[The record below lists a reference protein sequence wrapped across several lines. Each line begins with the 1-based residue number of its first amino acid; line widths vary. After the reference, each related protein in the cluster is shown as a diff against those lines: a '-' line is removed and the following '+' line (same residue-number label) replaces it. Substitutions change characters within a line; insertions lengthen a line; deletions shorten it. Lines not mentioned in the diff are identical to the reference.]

1 MKGKK
6 FWKHKDHR
14 EHWPHPRR
22 RPWAHDH
29 GFPKWPRAWRRRRGL
44 LFFRFAGVFGFMVL
58 LVLGGMAALAF
69 LLTQLFG
76 GDGQTA
82 VLVWFGGC
90 GLSLALPLLAGVL
103 ALRVFRGV
111 ATPLADV
118 MAAADAVAEG
128 DLSVRVQVPVR
139 GPSEFGRLA
148 ESFNRML
155 EELERADRQRRNL
168 TADVAHELR
177 TPLHIIQGNLEGI
190 LDDVYQPTEEHI
202 GATLD
207 ETRLLARL
215 VDDLRTLSLAEA
227 GQLPLVWEQVDV
239 IELLADV
246 GTSFSG
252 QAEAA
257 GIDLR
262 VEPAPSVPSLAL
274 SKVEGA
280 VEGSLP
286 NGADGDPCTMTLT
299 ADVGRLYQVLGN
311 LMANALRYTSSGGTI
326 TLRAEPVDGGVRITV
341 SDTGEGIPPEDLPY
355 IFDRFW
361 RGDRSRS
368 HAGGAGSGL
377 GLAIARRLVQAHGG
391 RIGVESGPGQGT
403 TFIIELPADRK

>member
-1 MKGKK
+1 
-6 FWKHKDHR
+6 
-14 EHWPHPRR
+14 
-22 RPWAHDH
+22 
-29 GFPKWPRAWRRRRGL
+29 
-44 LFFRFAGVFGFMVL
+44 MVL

-262 VEPAPSVPSLAL
+262 VEPALSVPSLAL

-377 GLAIARRLVQAHGG
+377 GLAIARQLVQAHGG
-391 RIGVESGPGQGT
+391 RIGVESEPGQGT